1 MYKHINNCGNISNM
15 ITFYLKKTS
24 KFKYKVM
31 KCHST
36 SVKSHQL
43 KLSVSRITTSIVEEI
58 SERCCLTDV
67 CVICLTDQQKQLQKS
82 QEFLVKR
89 LWCLSG
95 NSKNRYIQITLW
107 QVTF

>member
-15 ITFYLKKTS
+15 ITFYFKKTS

-67 CVICLTDQQKQLQKS
+67 CVICLTDQQKQYSYKNLKN
-82 QEFLVKR
+82 F
-89 LWCLSG
+89 W
-95 NSKNRYIQITLW
+95 SKDFGAYLATLKIDIYK
-107 QVTF
+107 